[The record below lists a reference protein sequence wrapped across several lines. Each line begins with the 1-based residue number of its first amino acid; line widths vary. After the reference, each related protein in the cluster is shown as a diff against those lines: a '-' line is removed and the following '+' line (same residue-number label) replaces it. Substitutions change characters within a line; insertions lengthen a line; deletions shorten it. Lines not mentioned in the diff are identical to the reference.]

1 MDQQLKGS
9 EFKGFE
15 ISLAAMLMKFKMYF
29 YLFSCLFLA
38 HLMILFI
45 SVSVFFSSYERNNL
59 NTYLKAKTLSY
70 LRLTSDIDLTY
81 KIGEKEY
88 VLPAK
93 GIYEVF
99 NKPDIKPEIDSLFN
113 KIYLF
118 FFITSFVYL
127 FFPYLIRRYRKIS
140 EDNTREKF
148 IRGSEFI
155 NTEQFNKLTANIKKE
170 LPFGTVKMPFETECQ
185 HVFFVG
191 APGTGKT
198 AFLNQAIE
206 KIIERQD
213 RAIIYDFKGDFVS
226 KFYRPGKDLIFNPLD
241 SRCLQWNLFNE
252 INARHDFEAVAASLI
267 PEGTD
272 KNAFWN
278 NSARDVFLSILT
290 RLYKEGRGI
299 HADIWDIVKLPLD
312 KLSQFISGEPG
323 YVYIQNTESGQAAST
338 HSVMMQ
344 FVRCFEYMKDVAGDF
359 SIKKWFNDE
368 SETGNIFIT
377 NYADIK
383 DTLKPIL
390 TLFIDLFI
398 RQILSMPDDRERRV
412 FFLIDEFGTLQRL
425 QSIVNLLTL
434 GRSKG
439 ASAWLGIQ
447 DVGQIE
453 EIYGKELRQ
462 TIINACGSN
471 LIYRVSDPVTAK
483 YLSDKI
489 GERAV
494 LETQE
499 NHSMGS
505 AENRDG
511 LSLVRREKTDRLVL
525 PSELQ
530 NLPDLTGYVRFIGY
544 PILTTVFEYRAFETK
559 NISFEPSPHNAL
571 TKTSGPGKPA
581 DESPMT
587 DKELE
592 NDKKTPT
599 PDQSSQEQAPKKP
612 DDSITANT
620 IADEGLSEEDFLL

>member
-1 MDQQLKGS
+1 MGGQLKGS

-15 ISLAAMLMKFKMYF
+15 ISLSAIQMKFKMYF
-29 YLFSCLFLA
+29 FIFSCLFLVHMA
-38 HLMILFI
+38 LLFI
-45 SVSVFFSSYERNNL
+45 SIGLVFSSYERTNL
-59 NTYLKAKTLSY
+59 SAYTKAKALSY
-70 LRLTSDIDLTY
+70 LRLTSNMELTY
-81 KIGEKEY
+81 EIDGKTFL
-88 VLPAK
+88 VTAK
-93 GIYEVF
+93 GMHDIF
-99 NKPDIKPEIDSLFN
+99 NQPAIKPEIDSLFH
-113 KIYLF
+113 KVYIF
-118 FFITSFVYL
+118 FFLTSFVYL
-127 FFPYLIRRYRKIS
+127 FSPYLIKKYRGIS
-140 EDNTREKF
+140 DEHTREKF
-148 IRGSEFI
+148 IRGSKFI
-155 NTEQFNKLTANIKKE
+155 TADQYNKLTTHVQKD
-170 LPFGTVKMPFETECQ
+170 LPFGQVKMPFETECQ

-198 AFLNQAIE
+198 VFLNQT
-206 KIIERQD
+206 IERIMERRD

-226 KFYRPGKDLIFNPLD
+226 KFYRPGIDHIFNPLD
-241 SRCLQWNLFNE
+241 LRCLSWNVFNE
-252 INARHDFEAVAASLI
+252 LHALYDFEAIAASLI

-272 KNAFWN
+272 KNTFWN

-290 RLYKEGRGI
+290 RLYREGRRT
-299 HADIWDIVKLPLD
+299 HADIWDIVKLPLGR
-312 KLSQFISGEPG
+312 LSQFISGEPG
-323 YVYIQNTESGQAAST
+323 YVYIQNPESGQAAST

-344 FVRCFEYMKDVAGDF
+344 FVRCFEYMKDVTGDF
-359 SIKKWFNDE
+359 SIKKWFTDE

-398 RQILSMPDDRERRV
+398 RQILSMPDDRDRRV

-439 ASAWLGIQ
+439 ASAFIGIQ
-447 DVGQIE
+447 DIGQIE
-453 EIYGKELRQ
+453 EVYGKELRQ

-544 PILTTVFEYRAFETK
+544 PILTTAFTYRAFETK
-559 NISFEPSPHNAL
+559 NVSFKPSPNNAL
-571 TKTSGPGKPA
+571 IKTGTPQKPA
-581 DESPMT
+581 EKSQANRPA
-587 DKELE
+587 LE
-592 NDKKTPT
+592 PETEVPAPG
-599 PDQSSQEQAPKKP
+599 PDLPEIPKKP
-612 DDSITANT
+612 DKNIQKNT
-620 IADEGLSEEDFLL
+620 MTDEGLSEEDFLL

>member
-1 MDQQLKGS
+1 
-9 EFKGFE
+9 
-15 ISLAAMLMKFKMYF
+15 
-29 YLFSCLFLA
+29 
-38 HLMILFI
+38 
-45 SVSVFFSSYERNNL
+45 
-59 NTYLKAKTLSY
+59 
-70 LRLTSDIDLTY
+70 
-81 KIGEKEY
+81 
-88 VLPAK
+88 
-93 GIYEVF
+93 
-99 NKPDIKPEIDSLFN
+99 
-113 KIYLF
+113 
-118 FFITSFVYL
+118 
-127 FFPYLIRRYRKIS
+127 
-140 EDNTREKF
+140 
-148 IRGSEFI
+148 
-155 NTEQFNKLTANIKKE
+155 
-170 LPFGTVKMPFETECQ
+170 
-185 HVFFVG
+185 
-191 APGTGKT
+191 
-198 AFLNQAIE
+198 
-206 KIIERQD
+206 
-213 RAIIYDFKGDFVS
+213 
-226 KFYRPGKDLIFNPLD
+226 
-241 SRCLQWNLFNE
+241 
-252 INARHDFEAVAASLI
+252 
-267 PEGTD
+267 
-272 KNAFWN
+272 
-278 NSARDVFLSILT
+278 
-290 RLYKEGRGI
+290 
-299 HADIWDIVKLPLD
+299 
-312 KLSQFISGEPG
+312 
-323 YVYIQNTESGQAAST
+323 
-338 HSVMMQ
+338 
-344 FVRCFEYMKDVAGDF
+344 MKDVAGDF

-453 EIYGKELRQ
+453 EVYGKELRQ

-559 NISFEPSPHNAL
+559 NISFLPSPHNAL

-587 DKELE
+587 GKELE
-592 NDKKTPT
+592 NDKKTPI
-599 PDQSSQEQAPKKP
+599 PDQGSQAEAPKKT
-612 DDSITANT
+612 DDNINTNT
-620 IADEGLSEEDFLL
+620 ITDDGLSEEDFLL

>member
-1 MDQQLKGS
+1 MDQQLNGA

-15 ISLAAMLMKFKMYF
+15 ISLSVFQMKFKMYF
-29 YLFSCLFLA
+29 FIFSCLFLVHA
-38 HLMILFI
+38 ALLF
-45 SVSVFFSSYERNNL
+45 VSVNVLFSSYERNNL
-59 NTYLKAKTLSY
+59 NVYLKAKPLSY
-70 LRLTSDIDLTY
+70 LRLTSDINLTY
-81 KIGEKEY
+81 KINEKEY
-88 VLPAK
+88 VIPAK
-93 GIYEVF
+93 RMYDIF
-99 NKPDIKPEIDSLFN
+99 NGPDIKPEIDGLFK
-113 KIYLF
+113 KIYLL

-127 FFPYLIRRYRKIS
+127 FSPYLIKRYRKIS
-140 EDNTREKF
+140 EDNTQEKF
-148 IRGSEFI
+148 IRGSKLI
-155 NTEQFNKLTANIKKE
+155 DAAQYNKLTDKIKKD
-170 LPFGTVKMPFETECQ
+170 LPFGKVKMPFETECQ

-198 AFLNQAIE
+198 VFLNQNI
-206 KIIERQD
+206 KRIIERQD

-226 KFYRPGKDLIFNPLD
+226 KFYRPGKDYLFNPLD
-241 SRCLQWNLFNE
+241 ARCLQWNLFNE
-252 INARHDFEAVAASLI
+252 ISARQDFEAVAASLI

-290 RLYKEGRGI
+290 RLYKEGRRT
-299 HADIWDIVKLPLD
+299 HADIWDTVKMPLD
-312 KLSQFISGEPG
+312 KLGQFISGEPG
-323 YVYIQNTESGQAAST
+323 YVYIQNPDTGQAAST

-344 FVRCFEYMKDVAGDF
+344 YVRCFEYMKEVDGDF
-359 SIKKWFNDE
+359 SIKKWFRE
-368 SETGNIFIT
+368 KPATGNIFIT

-447 DVGQIE
+447 DIGQIE
-453 EIYGKELRQ
+453 EIYGQELRQ
-462 TIINACGSN
+462 TLINACGTN

-494 LETQE
+494 IETQE

-544 PILTTVFEYRAFETK
+544 PILTTAFKYQAFETK

-571 TKTSGPGKPA
+571 KETSRPHKPPGK
-581 DESPMT
+581 SPVAGF
-587 DKELE
+587 DLE
-592 NDKKTPT
+592 NDKKPLIPDQGSQPETPKT
-599 PDQSSQEQAPKKP
+599 PDTPINEHTVAGDGLP
-612 DDSITANT
+612 D
-620 IADEGLSEEDFLL
+620 EDFLL